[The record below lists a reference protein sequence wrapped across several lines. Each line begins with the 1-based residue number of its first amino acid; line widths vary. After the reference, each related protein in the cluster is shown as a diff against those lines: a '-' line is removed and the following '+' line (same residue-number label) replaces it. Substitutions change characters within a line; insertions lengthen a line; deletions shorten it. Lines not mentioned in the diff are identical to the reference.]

1 MILISLSEF
10 SGTTLGIFLF
20 SFLFLVMV
28 GMAEIVVREW
38 IELFKLAEGGTVD
51 PDRKFRGGPMKRIP
65 PLFIDKCD
73 KYCDLCGCVIPDP
86 DNIHVSPYCLNCLRG
101 A

>member
-1 MILISLSEF
+1 MIIINI
-10 SGTTLGIFLF
+10 GTFVGNALCIFMMA
-20 SFLFLVMV
+20 FLFLGIIGLTGHVLTV
-28 GMAEIVVREW
+28 WV
-38 IELFKLAEGGTVD
+38 ELFKLARGKPVD
-51 PDRKFRGGPMKRIP
+51 PKRKFRGGPMKRIP